1 MSFRARYE
9 GVCADCDE
17 PIQVGQLI
25 RTEGDE
31 YVYVRC
37 APARELGEVCP
48 SCWLEKSVTGA
59 CGCEEP

>member
-1 MSFRARYE
+1 MSFRASYK

-31 YVYVRC
+31 YVHVKC
-37 APARELGEVCP
+37 APARKLGEVCP
-48 SCWLEKSVTGA
+48 SCWLEKSVTGT
-59 CGCEEP
+59 CGCEE